1 MATYGSVGRML
12 TGHTREVETSRD
24 QYQQEVVTIL
34 RLQIQGRK
42 QCFQSLVRAG
52 LVEDRLPGGTGI
64 MGRHARNVV
73 Q

>member
-1 MATYGSVGRML
+1 ML
-12 TGHTREVETSRD
+12 TGHTREVEAPRD

-34 RLQIQGRK
+34 GLQTQGRK

-52 LVEDRLPGGTGI
+52 FVEDGLPGGTGI
-64 MGRHARNVV
+64 MGRHARNAA